1 LHTHTVRI
9 IIQCVETVFITKQNK
24 EQEREREKEANELH
38 DFLKSDDKERQMRLC
53 SCL

>member
-1 LHTHTVRI
+1 MCRNCFHHK
-9 IIQCVETVFITKQNK
+9 TKQRTRK
-24 EQEREREKEANELH
+24 REREKETNELH